1 MWYEIIDSNFR
12 SGDGNTYR
20 VTVKSNTHFEHP
32 DDVITDNLPLI
43 KDEAITITCDGE
55 LLIDRLHN
63 TRAVVRFWVER
74 SMETDETINFIF
86 ANTSAI
92 TVCTIYRSG
101 VAIYNGFLDSG
112 DIDVYDD
119 NSGHFVLELV
129 FGDLTPL
136 KRIKANILGNE
147 TSRSTLERTILNEFE
162 VHDSN
167 MPISGLF
174 GDLTTRLLAP
184 MGREE
189 VMFATRL
196 AGEDASLYDVLECY
210 AESQCGSIR
219 QVDGVLTLLQAPL
232 KALQPRAYSPLVGI
246 VKGINNARGKAFNKF
261 IYKLKGAD
269 TVTNEY
275 KATSVNGKAFVC
287 PVVKPY
293 LSTDKVAISDSY
305 YNRVSHS
312 ESSYP
317 IVSKRFVA
325 PVASSPDREMFILGK
340 VSADEFTFP
349 IMRLVEEQKRYKK
362 MAIDLKAEIDRWY
375 SSSPKVWNDTFRVA
389 ANCYRLDAQVHL
401 LYHLMFASGG
411 DYAITHLNN
420 YYRTIV
426 KVKECERE
434 LVDDDNKLYKG
445 KMEVETMAML
455 LSPYAQKC
463 DDIIKAQHQDFSKL
477 IPECTGF
484 AYRKDSLSKW
494 VPNLLIDNGVD
505 VLGYDGRGLAVT
517 KEITPIGIAGTPIDI
532 TISGGVYTSAQEVRD
547 LLDNLSKVLAVD
559 DKQFV
564 MAYQVG
570 IYAVNSSTAD
580 VVYWVDN
587 FGKDKSK
594 YDRTTSGKRFSW
606 KQYATDMM
614 TKAVSFVEVGG
625 AFDQQQQGTITIT
638 TPPSGYDKIY
648 INLTGKWVAGL
659 KMDKST
665 AAAYFLDDILLNPRI
680 ALVEKYTR
688 DYNSKFNS
696 YSVVRYISS
705 MRVEQGEKVTYKDR
719 QAVLQLGS
727 GGLMF
732 DEVYEYETRIGT
744 AVEPSV
750 LRLSNGDVVKSLI
763 DDSWYAPIN
772 AHYSKITTHEAFTLY
787 SLAILYRQR
796 YEELEFKVIDFVG
809 GYYGHLTS
817 AFRLPLNDDKVY
829 FPMHYEW
836 RVQAGTATVRG
847 RLLPQHDDVQL
858 MEKAK
863 NASDEMAVG
872 NFELGGGAGSA
883 DKGTTTS
890 ASGRII
896 GR

>member
-1 MWYEIIDSNFR
+1 MWYDIIDSSFR

-32 DDVITDNLPLI
+32 DDVIAETLPLI

-55 LLIDRLHN
+55 LLLDKLHN

-74 SMETDETINFIF
+74 SMATEEQINYIF
-86 ANTSAI
+86 ADTSAI

-112 DIDVYDD
+112 DIDIYDD

-147 TSRSTLERTILNEFE
+147 TNRSTLRRTILNEFK

-167 MPISGLF
+167 MPINGLF
-174 GDLTTRLLAP
+174 VNLTTRLLAP

-189 VMFATRL
+189 VTFATRL

-246 VKGINNARGKAFNKF
+246 VKGINKARGKAFNKF
-261 IYKLKGAD
+261 VYKLKGAD

-275 KATSVNGKAFVC
+275 KAASVNGKAFFY
-287 PVVKPY
+287 PVDKPY
-293 LSTDKVAISDSY
+293 LSTDKVASSDNY

-325 PVASSPDREMFILGK
+325 PVASSPGSEMFILGK

-349 IMRLVEEQKRYKK
+349 IMRLVEEQKRYRQ
-362 MAIDLKAEIDRWY
+362 MAIDLKAEIDKW
-375 SSSPKVWNDTFRVA
+375 SNSSPKVWNDTFRVA
-389 ANCYRLDAQVHL
+389 ANCYRLDAQEHL

-420 YYRTIV
+420 YYRSIV
-426 KVKECERE
+426 KVKECDRE
-434 LVDDDNKLYKG
+434 LVDDDSKLYDDKT
-445 KMEVETMAML
+445 EVDTMATL
-455 LSPYAQKC
+455 LSPYVQKC
-463 DDIIKAQHQDFSKL
+463 NDIIKGQDKDFTKL

-484 AYRKDSLSKW
+484 AYRKDSMSKW

-505 VLGYDGRGLAVT
+505 VLGFDGRGLAVT

-532 TISGGVYTSAQEVRD
+532 TISGGVYTSAKEVRD
-547 LLDNLSKVLAVD
+547 LLDELSKSLSVD
-559 DKQFV
+559 DKQLV

-587 FGKDKSK
+587 FGTEKSK

-606 KQYATDMM
+606 KPFTTDMM
-614 TKAVSFVEVGG
+614 TKAVSYVEMGG

-648 INLTGKWVAGL
+648 IELTGKWVAGL
-659 KMDKST
+659 KMDEST
-665 AAAYFLDDILLNPRI
+665 AASYFLNDIINPRMN
-680 ALVEKYTR
+680 LVKEMTGV
-688 DYNSKFNS
+688 YNSKFNS

-705 MRVEQGEKVTYKDR
+705 MRVEQGEKVAYKDR
-719 QAVLQLGS
+719 QAVLQLG
-727 GGLMF
+727 GGDMMF
-732 DEVYEYETRIGT
+732 DEVCEYETRIGT

-750 LRLSNGDVVKSLI
+750 LMLSNGDVVKSLI
-763 DDSWYAPIN
+763 DESWYAPIN
-772 AHYSKITTHEAFTLY
+772 AHYSKIATHEAFTLY

-817 AFRLPLNDDKVY
+817 AFRLPVNDDKVY
-829 FPMHYEW
+829 FPTHYEW
-836 RVQAGTATVRG
+836 RVQSGTATVRG

-863 NASDEMAVG
+863 RASDEMAVG
-872 NFELGGGAGSA
+872 NFEFGGGAGST
-883 DKGTTTS
+883 DKGTLTT
-890 ASGRII
+890 ASGRTI